1 MAGVGLVKVSE
12 RSSIIA
18 ASLRAGVRQSS
29 VRQQPRPAPR
39 SHGSSPL
46 PHTDTLEI
54 RGHIIDSMLFTR
66 ILDQVLEAHG
76 SYEIERFD
84 VGRTPVDPS
93 YARLRICTDDPERLE
108 ELVQSLMGLG
118 MQRLETGDVTLVP
131 AEMDGVLPDGFYSS
145 TNLETEVRVA
155 GAWVRVDNP
164 EMDCAIVVRDRRAR
178 TVPMS
183 DVLKGEQVVVG
194 SQGIRVQPLD
204 RGRSGEVFEF
214 MSSQVSS
221 EKPQGLIVRRVA
233 GAMRATKARGEKIL
247 WVGGPAVV
255 HTGAGPSVVRLIEA
269 GYMDL
274 LFAGNALATHDIEG
288 ALYGTSL
295 GVNLDEGIGVEHGH
309 EHHIRA
315 LNTIRRCGS
324 IAKAVEQGVLSSGI
338 MHACVVHGV
347 DFVLGGSV
355 RDDGPLPDTV
365 TDVVEAQRQMRSLLG
380 GVGYALMVASML
392 HSIATGNLLPASV
405 PLVCVDI
412 NPATVTKLADR
423 GSAQATGVVTD
434 VGLFLGALADE
445 LAPR

>member
-1 MAGVGLVKVSE
+1 MPANSE
-12 RSSIIA
+12 
-18 ASLRAGVRQSS
+18 
-29 VRQQPRPAPR
+29 
-39 SHGSSPL
+39 
-46 PHTDTLEI
+46 TLEI
-54 RGHIIDSMLFTR
+54 TGHVIDSMLFTR
-66 ILDQVLEAHG
+66 ILDQVREALAD
-76 SYEIERFD
+76 YVIEQFD

-93 YARLRICTDDPERLE
+93 YARLKIIAEDPDRLE
-108 ELVQSLMGLG
+108 GLVQSLMGLG
-118 MQRLETGDVTLVP
+118 MTRVDTGEARLVP
-131 AEMDGVLPDGFYSS
+131 ADMDGVLPDGFYSS
-145 TNLETEVRVA
+145 TNLETEVL
-155 GAWVRVDNP
+155 VDGRWITVEHP
-164 EMDCAIVVRDRRAR
+164 EMDCAIVVRGGRAH

-183 DVLKGEQVVVG
+183 DVVKGELVVVG
-194 SQGIRVQPLD
+194 SLGIRVQPRD
-204 RGRSGEVFEF
+204 RGRAGEVFEF

-233 GAMRATKARGEKIL
+233 AAMRTTRSRGEKIL
-247 WVGGPAVV
+247 WVAGPAVV

-269 GYMDL
+269 GYMDV

-295 GVNLDEGIGVEHGH
+295 GVNLAEGIGVEHGH

-324 IAKAVEQGVLSSGI
+324 ISKAVEQGVLTSGI
-338 MHACVVHGV
+338 MHACVVHGI
-347 DFVLGGSV
+347 DYVLGGSV

-365 TDVVEAQRQMRSLLG
+365 TDVIDAQRQMRSLLP
-380 GVGYALMVASML
+380 GVGCAIMVATML

-423 GSAQATGVVTD
+423 GSTQTTGVVTD

-445 LAPR
+445 LAPVKADRTGD